1 MIPLADALGLYIHW
15 PYCARI
21 CPYCDFNVYRPKGQE
36 DALLEAILADMSHW
50 RTRTGAR
57 PLTSLH
63 FGGGTPSLMTGA
75 QIDRLVSHAESLW
88 GLEAE
93 AEIGLEANPN
103 NVDHYADFIA
113 AGINRL
119 SVGVQSLDDAA
130 LKQLGRDHDGALAR
144 RAIERAMAVCER
156 VSIDM
161 IYSRA
166 GQTAKSWE
174 DELREILAF
183 GAGHIS
189 PYQLTIEARTAFGR
203 RAARGEQLDSPEELA
218 ADLYELTHE
227 ICEAAGLATYEISNH
242 ARSPADQSRHNR
254 LYWEGGDWIGVGPG
268 AHGRVGSASETGR
281 LACEARPQPKAY
293 LDAVAASGHGLA
305 NTEALSAADERAER
319 ILMGL
324 RLSEGLDLQVLQRKT
339 GLTLDLAAFERL
351 SSQGLVERVADRIRL
366 LPAGRIFADR
376 ISGELV
382 PDAA

>member
-1 MIPLADALGLYIHW
+1 MKQLADALGLYVHW

-36 DALLEAILADMSHW
+36 DALLDAILADMTGW
-50 RTRTGAR
+50 RARTGER
-57 PLTSLH
+57 PLASIH

-75 QIDRLVSHAESLW
+75 QIERLITHAEALW
-88 GLEAE
+88 GLDEGV
-93 AEIGLEANPN
+93 EIGLEANPN
-103 NVDHYADFIA
+103 NVEHFGDFIS

-130 LKQLGRDHDGALAR
+130 LKLLGRDHDSALAR
-144 RAIERAMAVCER
+144 QAIERAMTLCDR

-161 IYSRA
+161 IYART
-166 GQTAKSWE
+166 GQTARSWE
-174 DELREILAF
+174 AELREILAF

-203 RAARGEQLDSPEELA
+203 RTARGEQLDSPEELA
-218 ADLYELTHE
+218 ADLFELTHE
-227 ICEAAGLATYEISNH
+227 ICDAHGLAAYEISNH

-268 AHGRVGSASETGR
+268 AHGRIGAARETGR
-281 LACEARPQPKAY
+281 LACEARLQPKAY
-293 LDAVAASGHGLA
+293 LDAVAQTGSGLA
-305 NTEALSAADERAER
+305 TTEALSAADERAER
-319 ILMGL
+319 ILMGM
-324 RLSEGLDLQVLQRKT
+324 RLSDGLDLEALQRKT
-339 GLTLDLAAFERL
+339 GLTIDLDALERL
-351 SSQGLVERVADRIRL
+351 SGQGLVEQISGRVRL

-382 PDAA
+382 PDTP

>member
-1 MIPLADALGLYIHW
+1 MNPLADALGLYVHW

-36 DALLEAILADMSHW
+36 DALLEAILADMTHW
-50 RTRTGAR
+50 RELGGAR
-57 PLTSLH
+57 SLASIH

-75 QIDRLVSHAESLW
+75 QIERLISHAETLW
-88 GLEAE
+88 GLDDG

-103 NVDHYADFIA
+103 NVEHFGDFIA

-119 SVGVQSLDDAA
+119 SVGVQSLEDAA
-130 LKQLGRDHDGALAR
+130 LKQLGRDHDGPLAR
-144 RAIERAMAVCER
+144 RAIERAMAVCDR

-161 IYSRA
+161 IYARA

-174 DELREILAF
+174 AELCEILAF

-203 RAARGEQLDSPEELA
+203 RAARGEQLDSPEGLA
-218 ADLYELTHE
+218 ADLFELTHE
-227 ICEAAGLATYEISNH
+227 ICDAHGLAAYEISNH
-242 ARSPADQSRHNR
+242 AREPADQSRHNR

-268 AHGRVGSASETGR
+268 AHGRIGSASETGR
-281 LACEARPQPKAY
+281 QACEARAQPKAY
-293 LDAVAASGHGLA
+293 LDAVAASASGVATREIL
-305 NTEALSAADERAER
+305 TAADERAER
-319 ILMGL
+319 ILMGM
-324 RLSEGLDLQVLQRKT
+324 RLSDGLDLDVLQRKT
-339 GLTLDLAAFERL
+339 GLTIDQTACDRL
-351 SSQGLVERVADRIRL
+351 SAQGLVERVANRIRL

-382 PDAA
+382 PDA